1 MEEQKINLNLNE
13 QNSLVNPDLVKSE
26 YFIDSN
32 GNIKKKEKFA
42 KVKILNYI
50 NSKKEAF
57 VNSLKLNDPLANTAS
72 FEPFSYENIQV
83 NQENGPNVNVKKLEA
98 IENVQNINAES
109 TIDVNDININQD
121 SLKTTSLEGF
131 NTVENMGNINNGE
144 LVVVE
149 KKDDNNSPIDSGKN
163 EFITNNDLANITFDM
178 DSNLNNNNVEF
189 NFQTNIG
196 DFTETTN
203 VDIKNITQT
212 DEILSE
218 FEGKNIQTNQNL
230 EQISANSA
238 NFNISEYP
246 STKVKSK
253 NNEPVSSVQLNIP
266 LKENFSDHEKYFQN
280 DFKEEIIGKS
290 TKIQNEITNI
300 VQPPTNVQTQIISTT
315 HTPMYQEELTTNKI
329 QPTASVI
336 SGLESFQNV
345 ETNINT
351 EFLQTTPNFAE
362 KKLTK
367 DSSTQTDNLNIGN
380 NLVNTFESNVNFNEY
395 MNLNSNSNQ
404 YDDIYK
410 LIEQNNKNEPQ
421 ITKFEAPISTNIT
434 SVEIQNNNIETPQ
447 KETTIN
453 TPIPITQTTTT
464 NVFELGTENQNLN
477 LEKISSAIK
486 LPTTTIPM
494 KEIPVTTTTDIIPL
508 EAQPIETPVETISTD
523 FDEVNNEVEN
533 INLTQNQDIIPLEAQ
548 PIETPVEMISTNFD
562 EANNEVQN
570 INLTQNQDI
579 IPLEAQPIETPVE
592 TISTNFD
599 EVNNEVQNINLTQN
613 QFKSPSFAIDQ
624 SYIPITETRI
634 VTENVPLETKDLGE
648 YTTQQTTTVETQLP
662 ETEITNNYH
671 LKDLPP
677 LEENGLIEY
686 MDDKTPAVN
695 TQSIGSVNIDQILAN
710 LPPLETK
717 DFSYNETQI
726 SNTNIPL
733 SVTKTQISNVQ
744 NDIIPLETNNLTEYL
759 TTEIQNVK
767 APLPVI
773 KTTTNTISTNT
784 AQIEP
789 TNFTETIPNASSPL
803 PVTET
808 ISSDLPG
815 LSINELVN
823 YGTEYTS
830 SINTQLPITE
840 TKIETISSNLPELEI
855 NNLVNYGAEPITET
869 NIETISSDLTKPNIN
884 DLVTYGIESIS
895 KDNTPL
901 HVPETNY
908 QTTPL
913 NLPELSINNLTTYG
927 EEPIPTVNS
936 SFPITKT
943 NIETISSD
951 QVSSLINNLNKYG
964 TEPIPTVPT
973 QFPITETSSSNFNLQ
988 QTFPITTTPQPI
1000 TSTTIEPIS
1009 TNIISPLQYQIQNQQ
1024 LLSNSYS
1031 IPITQENKQTIPQT
1045 TYLTSQAQTV
1055 QTSTPFSMVNNQIT
1069 SANTN
1074 IPQIEIKS
1082 QPLYLTPRT
1091 PIDNISLASSFYPT
1105 QNQTNQIYSSHSA
1118 SFSNNLPQTQITQL
1132 PPTTIIP
1139 ETQNKNTL
1147 ISYGSQTQNIYMPPL
1162 PTTQTKP
1169 YTMTGNITTNISNNI
1184 LPLKSQNQS
1193 IYIPP
1198 PAPLPLL
1205 STSSSYQINP
1215 STTVT
1220 TNATPLGIQNQS
1232 IYMPQPYSM
1241 PLPQNQITTS
1251 NIEPYSS
1258 QSHNPEIFQHNQL
1271 TQSINSQLPYSTF
1284 STQQNINMPNKM
1296 RTETEI
1302 VPVEEVEYVPV
1313 KKLKY
1318 VKKTKV
1324 FVPKVKKVIVPVP
1337 KKVIVPVKK
1346 VVYVSKNSSG
1356 QMRMSGQ
1363 YNMNSI
1369 LSNVSQVSPKIQ
1381 LQPQNKYSSKSYN
1394 YNNLNVNNLPYS
1406 SNTEIDNEIE
1416 EHAVPIYR
1424 KENSTVQFG
1433 SPLNPIRASN
1443 ASFTSQRFF
1452 SPLRNGSTGVRN
1464 SYIQTQNVYTP
1475 RTYRPRS
1482 LTTST
1487 RRRN

>member
-109 TIDVNDININQD
+109 TTDVNDININQD

-508 EAQPIETPVETISTD
+508 EAQPIETPVETIST
-523 FDEVNNEVEN
+523 
-533 INLTQNQDIIPLEAQ
+533 
-548 PIETPVEMISTNFD
+548 
-562 EANNEVQN
+562 
-570 INLTQNQDI
+570 
-579 IPLEAQPIETPVE
+579 
-592 TISTNFD
+592 NFD

-624 SYIPITETRI
+624 SSIPITETGSWVSTVVVCCVVYSPKSLVSKGTFS
-634 VTENVPLETKDLGE
+634 VTILV
-648 YTTQQTTTVETQLP
+648 
-662 ETEITNNYH
+662 TEITNNYH

-823 YGTEYTS
+823 YGTEY
-830 SINTQLPITE
+830 TQLPITE

-1147 ISYGSQTQNIYMPPL
+1147 IPYGSQTQNIYMPPL